1 MPKNVDAA
9 KQREGIRRAAR
20 RVFAKRGVRG
30 TGLTHVAQAAQ
41 MGRSSLYHY
50 YADKE
55 SLLTDMLREMLA
67 EELQLFRTCLRQ
79 EGAPVARLMDLSRAC
94 AGLFP
99 EWASLGRMILDL
111 RLEETKQLRGYFRK
125 FREELAN
132 VIELGQLDGS
142 IASQTDARLLASIL
156 IGAIDGLLL
165 QYFVE
170 PKALPA
176 PVELAETLAEMTARI
191 VRA

>member
-1 MPKNVDAA
+1 
-9 KQREGIRRAAR
+9 
-20 RVFAKRGVRG
+20 
-30 TGLTHVAQAAQ
+30 
-41 MGRSSLYHY
+41 
-50 YADKE
+50 
-55 SLLTDMLREMLA
+55 
-67 EELQLFRTCLRQ
+67 
-79 EGAPVARLMDLSRAC
+79 
-94 AGLFP
+94 
-99 EWASLGRMILDL
+99 MI
-111 RLEETKQLRGYFRK
+111 GW
-125 FREELAN
+125 ELAN